1 MRRYRIIPIVL
12 GNRCKAWKL
21 QHKTLIWWI
30 DTKFENGKVRSTDKN
45 DLQDLIN
52 HLTVSEIN

>member
-1 MRRYRIIPIVL
+1 MKRYRIVPIVL

-21 QHKTLIWWI
+21 QHKTWIGWI
-30 DTKFENGKVRSTDKN
+30 DTVFENGKVRSTDKN
-45 DLQDLIN
+45 ELQDLIN